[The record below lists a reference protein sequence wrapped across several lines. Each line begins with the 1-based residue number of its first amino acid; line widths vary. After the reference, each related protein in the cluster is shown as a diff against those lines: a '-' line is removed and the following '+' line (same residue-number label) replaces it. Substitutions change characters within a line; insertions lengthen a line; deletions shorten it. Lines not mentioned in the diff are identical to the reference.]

1 MERRNYHQEE
11 VQMIVDKYDHSISMS
26 KNAKILA
33 DLLDRKPDA
42 VLNKLAN
49 LKRKGTLVISE
60 KIVQDVTPE
69 SFMSVV
75 LNLALARIDKDEKQ
89 KLIIKLMSEI

>member
-1 MERRNYHQEE
+1 MIIDNY
-11 VQMIVDKYDHSISMS
+11 DRSTSMC
-26 KNAKILA
+26 KNAKVLA
-33 DLLDRKPDA
+33 DLLDRKPHA

-49 LKRKGTLVISE
+49 LKRQGTLVISE
-60 KIVQDVTPE
+60 KIVQDVAPE

>member
-1 MERRNYHQEE
+1 
-11 VQMIVDKYDHSISMS
+11 MIVDKYDHSISMS
-26 KNAKILA
+26 KNAKIFA
-33 DLLDRKPDA
+33 NLLDRKPDA

-89 KLIIKLMSEI
+89 RLIIKLMSEI

>member
-26 KNAKILA
+26 KNSKIFA
-33 DLLDRKPDA
+33 DLSDRKPDA

-60 KIVQDVTPE
+60 KTVQDVTPE

-89 KLIIKLMSEI
+89 KLILKLMSEI

>member
-26 KNAKILA
+26 KNAKIFA
-33 DLLDRKPDA
+33 NLLDRKPDA

>member
-1 MERRNYHQEE
+1 
-11 VQMIVDKYDHSISMS
+11 MIVDKYDHSISMS
-26 KNAKILA
+26 KNAKIFA
-33 DLLDRKPDA
+33 NLLDRKPDA

>member
-1 MERRNYHQEE
+1 MERRNYHQQE

-26 KNAKILA
+26 KNSKILA

-49 LKRKGTLVISE
+49 LKRKGILVISE
-60 KIVQDVTPE
+60 KTVQDVTPE

>member
-89 KLIIKLMSEI
+89 RLIIKLMSEI

>member
-26 KNAKILA
+26 KNAKIFA
-33 DLLDRKPDA
+33 NLLDRKPDA

-89 KLIIKLMSEI
+89 RLIIKLMSEI

>member
-1 MERRNYHQEE
+1 MERRNYHQGE

-26 KNAKILA
+26 KNAKIFA
-33 DLLDRKPDA
+33 NLLDRKPDA

>member
-26 KNAKILA
+26 KNSKIFA
-33 DLLDRKPDA
+33 DLFDRKPDA

-60 KIVQDVTPE
+60 KTVQDVAPE

>member
-26 KNAKILA
+26 KNSKILA

-60 KIVQDVTPE
+60 KTVQDVTPE